1 MRTTLTLEPD
11 VAQQIRKRMAEKK
24 LSLKRV
30 VNDALRDG
38 LAQTAKKAR
47 LKPFKVEPFALEF
60 KPGIDPDKLN
70 QLVDELEVEDFLDKQ
85 RRETGC

>member
-11 VAQQIRKRMAEKK
+11 VAQQIRQRIAEKK

-30 VNDALRDG
+30 VNDALRTG
-38 LAQTAKKAR
+38 LAEAR
-47 LKPFKVEPFALEF
+47 RKEKVPPFKVDPHSFKF

-70 QLVDELEVEDFLDKQ
+70 QLVDELEVEDFLRKQ
-85 RRETGC
+85 VR